1 MDFAYVRYQKNR
13 LEQERRTA
21 ESLRR
26 LDRLKDDFLAN
37 TSHELRTPLNGIIG
51 LTESLIDGAT
61 GPLPEQTRHNLSM
74 IASSGRRLTNLVND
88 VLDFSKLKHKDI
100 QLRTK
105 PLDMRSVVE
114 VVLMLS
120 QHLVGNKDV
129 RIVNQIEADL
139 PAADAD
145 EDRVQQ
151 ILYNLV
157 GNAVKFTEAGTVSV
171 SARVENEYLAVT
183 VSDTGIGIPEDKLGS
198 VFESFEQADGS
209 IAREYGGTGL
219 GLAVTRQLTE
229 LHSGDIRVESE
240 FEKGSHFTFTLPIS
254 KEKAEATEAA
264 DIIVKHTRIAELA
277 GKSEEME
284 SIAPDIPAEHFKE
297 EPKEHLY
304 KILIVDDEAV
314 NLQFLANQLSL
325 ENYAITRADNG
336 DEALSAIK
344 DQAFDL
350 VLLDVMMPRMSGY
363 EVSGKNTR
371 QMNCPW

>member
-1 MDFAYVRYQKNR
+1 MRYQKNR